1 MTWAS
6 LLCLCYFS
14 VPQGWVLCCY
24 PRFSLIPIL
33 KEINLNSYGFF
44 WQNTAVC
51 PEVKERHCSLS
62 NDQGSSGHA
71 NKCVS
76 SLDIASEWHNVTLHQ
91 VLATVPDIW
100 SNMILKVLKR
110 QCLDGVGILIG
121 RSGIKVMN
129 LHDSGVPN
137 GGKPEWR
144 KDQVQ
149 SHKLTSYNSFSLC
162 WCLLTFE
169 CEVSPIGSCVWT
181 LGS

>member
-1 MTWAS
+1 M
-6 LLCLCYFS
+6 
-14 VPQGWVLCCY
+14 
-24 PRFSLIPIL
+24 
-33 KEINLNSYGFF
+33 GFF
-44 WQNTAVC
+44 WQNTAVG

-71 NKCVS
+71 NKCVF
-76 SLDIASEWHNVTLHQ
+76 SLDIASEWHNMTLHQ

-121 RSGIKVMN
+121 RSGVKVMK
-129 LHDSGVPN
+129 LHDLGVPN

-162 WCLLTFE
+162 WCLLRFE
-169 CEVSPIGSCVWT
+169 CKVSPIGSCVWT
-181 LGS
+181 PGS